1 MADTG
6 AAKVKKSGR
15 LKEYFKGVRTEI
27 KKVIWPTKEE
37 TVKYTGIVFA
47 VCAAF
52 ALLFWLLDT
61 GFLFILQQV
70 LNISI

>member
-1 MADTG
+1 MADNT
-6 AAKVKKSGR
+6 AAKAKKPGR
-15 LKEYFKGVRTEI
+15 IKEYFKGVKNEL
-27 KKVIWPTKEE
+27 KKVIWPTREE
-37 TVKYTGIVFA
+37 TVKYTGIVLA

-70 LNISI
+70 LKISL